1 MPLSE
6 KARIEVYVP
15 DLPLVAY
22 DRLLETLEA
31 EFTYLFGG
39 CTLQRRLDENYLAQL
54 GEPIPDQVTVL
65 YTDTP
70 YSFSQNLSLLSS
82 FADEL
87 RAKAEE
93 MLEEEATLVVVFP
106 VYHSEQ

>member
-6 KARIEVYVP
+6 KARVEVYIP
-15 DLPLVAY
+15 DLPLTAY

-39 CTLQRRLDENYLAQL
+39 CTLQRRLDGNYLSQS
-54 GEPIPDQVTVL
+54 GEPIPDRVNL
-65 YTDTP
+65 IYTDTP
-70 YSFSQNLSLLSS
+70 YSFSENLSVLSI

-93 MLEEEATLVVVFP
+93 MLDEEAILVAVMP
-106 VYHSEQ
+106 VYHSE

>member
-1 MPLSE
+1 MSPT
-6 KARIEVYVP
+6 
-15 DLPLVAY
+15 

-39 CTLQRRLDENYLAQL
+39 CTLQRRLGWELSF
-54 GEPIPDQVTVL
+54 PIRRANSDQVTVI
-65 YTDTP
+65 YTDAP
-70 YSFSQNLSLLSS
+70 YSFSQNLSLLSI

-93 MLEEEATLVVVFP
+93 MLEEEAILVVVMP
-106 VYHSEQ
+106 VYHSE